1 MLKLPNI
8 GVSVEIKQELGFVV
22 TACFNRQTIA
32 W

>member
-22 TACFNRQTIA
+22 TACKALRY
-32 W
+32 